1 MKSEVKNRLTKSTNK
16 DRTKNR
22 TIENR
27 YLTIYKP
34 VTSGLIVF
42 NFHTEYRS
50 LLVLSCEN
58 LSVQSVIFDA
68 GAVGSNLK
76 VDTVFLNYLFD
87 YIWHLDSKCVFFRR
101 LLAHFCIFFCKYSHH
116 LHPLNR
122 RKWTLL
128 NHFSS

>member
-1 MKSEVKNRLTKSTNK
+1 MQSEVKNRLTKLTLGQLKIDILQFTN
-16 DRTKNR
+16 RM
-22 TIENR
+22 
-27 YLTIYKP
+27 L

-58 LSVQSVIFDA
+58 LPVQSVIFDA

-87 YIWHLDSKCVFFRR
+87 YIWYLDSKCVFFRR